1 MNCKNCGKE
10 NEINSKFCTEC
21 GFEFKEI
28 FEMTGEIP
36 VNSSSYESPIDALLV
51 DRFVRGKLSIYKD
64 RLEFDFN
71 RNNTDIKEIYHYF
84 NIKSITADNSFKM
97 PSLVV
102 ETTDNEKMFFN
113 IADKNIIDINEKVS
127 LINQTKANS
136 PSLEELGLTTEDM
149 EKELKENKEKRKSDT
164 TKKALNFLSQY
175 KSFGSLSLKDKI
187 LHIALPLVIIFVFIG
202 IFTSGGASDEDYISC
217 AQTVINQ
224 QLKSPSTASYS
235 NAKVVEKD
243 DYGRVLVTMCVDAQN
258 AFGAYIRNYYAIV
271 IENYDPDTEKFD
283 YYPNGITR
291 WTDEQLEDIY
301 LDSAKVASHWNEPLE
316 ND

>member
-10 NEINSKFCTEC
+10 IEANSKFCTEC
-21 GFEFKEI
+21 GIEVKEAL
-28 FEMTGEIP
+28 EKTGEQAIDSLTDKNLIEILS
-36 VNSSSYESPIDALLV
+36 VN
-51 DRFVRGKLSIYKD
+51 RFVSGKLSIYTD

-71 RNNTDIKEIYHYF
+71 RNNTDIKEVYHYY
-84 NIKSITADNSFKM
+84 NIKSITTDNSFKI

-113 IADKNIIDINEKVS
+113 IQDENPVDINEKAL
-127 LINQTKANS
+127 LINQAKAGS
-136 PSLEELGLTTEDM
+136 PSLEELGLTAEDM

-187 LHIALPLVIIFVFIG
+187 LHIALPLVIIFVLIG
-202 IFTSGGASDEDYISC
+202 IFSSGGASDEDYISC

-224 QLKSPSTASYS
+224 QLKSPSTATYS

-243 DYGRVLVTMCVDAQN
+243 DYGRVLVTLCVDAQN
-258 AFGAYIRNYYAIV
+258 SFGAYIRNYYAIV
-271 IENYDPDTEKFD
+271 IEEYDPDTEKFD

-301 LDSAKVASHWNEPLE
+301 IDSAKAASHWNEPIE